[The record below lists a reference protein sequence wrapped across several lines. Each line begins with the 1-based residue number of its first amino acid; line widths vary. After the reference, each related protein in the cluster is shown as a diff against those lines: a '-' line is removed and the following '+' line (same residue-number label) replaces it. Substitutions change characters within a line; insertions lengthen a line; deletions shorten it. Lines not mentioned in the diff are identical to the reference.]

1 MEINTL
7 LTAITIIGGI
17 IGILKAI
24 WYIFKYIVDNIVEP
38 ISNNVEQIQ
47 EATKDIKAMLDL
59 LKDEQIRL
67 GERLTIVEE
76 SSKSA
81 HHRLD
86 DIWKYITE
94 KEGQRNNEVIS

>member
-7 LTAITIIGGI
+7 LTTITIIGGI

-67 GERLTIVEE
+67 GVVEE

-94 KEGQRNNEVIS
+94 KEGQRNNEVTP